1 MVFIHFFVQILL
13 ACLAFNLA
21 VWAFSTDQFVITH
34 LVMSLNQGVITL
46 IHFFNQWLRELAAI
60 AIVFAFKIELK
71 TIDHMVHLRQVLM
84 NPFFILLFFER
95 SAAIGT
101 ERMRFENFNLTIFAE
116 NCLTTFVAAYFGRTR
131 KQMAAETRELGNN
144 HSIQFLLIA
153 IFRKDDF
160 VKSKKII
167 LR

>member
-1 MVFIHFFVQILL
+1 
-13 ACLAFNLA
+13 
-21 VWAFSTDQFVITH
+21 
-34 LVMSLNQGVITL
+34 MSLNQGVITL

-84 NPFFILLFFER
+84 NPYFILLFFER
-95 SAAIGT
+95 STAIGT
-101 ERMRFENFNLTIFAE
+101 ECMCFENFNLTIFAE

-131 KQMAAETRELGNN
+131 KQMAAKTRELANN
-144 HSIQFLLIA
+144 HGIRSFLVA

-160 VKSKKII
+160 V
-167 LR
+167 